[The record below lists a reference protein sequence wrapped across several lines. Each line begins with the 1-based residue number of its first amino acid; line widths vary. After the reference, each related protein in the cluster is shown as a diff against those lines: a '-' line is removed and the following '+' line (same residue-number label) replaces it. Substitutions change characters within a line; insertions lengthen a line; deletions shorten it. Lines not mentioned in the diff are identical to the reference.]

1 MKKVISTTLCT
12 MLCAILF
19 LGASASAQDLYV
31 GLGVAPSTNADD
43 STLGVNAQVGVG
55 LLPALTV
62 RGSAETSLNF
72 SQFRLASADLLY
84 NFGLPL
90 TGVKVY
96 VGAGADVFFEE
107 QPDEISDVRNGPFG
121 AHAVGGGEFRIG
133 RLGVF
138 GEVQPG
144 LLING
149 FDPYIRARAGVNLH
163 F

>member
-1 MKKVISTTLCT
+1 MKKFIVTIFFSAL
-12 MLCAILF
+12 L
-19 LGASASAQDLYV
+19 LGSSAFAQDLYI
-31 GLGVAPSTNADD
+31 GLGVAPPTSANDE
-43 STLGVNAQVGVG
+43 TLGVNAQVGIG

-62 RGSAETSLNF
+62 RGAAETSLSF

-90 TGVKVY
+90 TGIKVY
-96 VGAGADVFFEE
+96 LGAGADVFFEE
-107 QPDEISDVRNGPFG
+107 QPVGFSDIGNGPFG
-121 AHAVGGGEFRIG
+121 AHAVGGGELRIG

-144 LLING
+144 VLIDG

>member
-1 MKKVISTTLCT
+1 MKKIIYAS
-12 MLCAILF
+12 LCAVML
-19 LGASASAQDLYV
+19 LGSAASAQDLYV
-31 GLGVAPSTNADD
+31 GLGVAPPTNTDD
-43 STLGVNAQVGVG
+43 QTLGVNAQVGIG
-55 LLPALTV
+55 LLPAFTV

-72 SQFRLASADLLY
+72 SRFRVASADLLY
-84 NFGLPL
+84 NIGIPP

-96 VGAGADVFFEE
+96 FGAGADVFFEE
-107 QPDEISDVRNGPFG
+107 QPEAIADVRNGPFG
-121 AHAVGGGEFRIG
+121 AHAVGGGELRIG

-144 LLING
+144 ILING